1 MDIIVGTS
9 FYIGI
14 PSSTKKSAYDCVAL
28 ALDLGIH
35 HFFTTVQ
42 MPEASIS
49 DHLDEFR
56 AVAKL
61 TRGTNAR
68 IMADVHPIVFQ
79 RVGGTVENLTPLQE
93 LGITDLRLDAGFSEE
108 ETLTLYHSACRLG
121 MQIVLNASALTAST
135 LQRFHD
141 LGLPLQDMVA
151 CHNYYPRI
159 ESGMSTAFMAQQ
171 AALLHRFGIT
181 VIAFV
186 ASQYHHRYVT
196 YEGLPTLEVHRSL
209 EPHRAAREL
218 LSRGW
223 ADHVYIG
230 DQTENAE
237 ELSQL
242 AEVRQSPHLI
252 LRIHLNRQARDPER
266 KIVLG
271 RVHEHLPQSFE
282 LTCRARGD
290 RQRPTLEQIT
300 PAPELLPRPR
310 GTVAVDNVL
319 YQRYAGELHITKVD
333 LSADPRTNVVGRVI
347 PEDQRLIDAIG
358 PKTRFAF
365 EAVGGSKE

>member
-1 MDIIVGTS
+1 MAVGTS

-28 ALDLGIH
+28 ALDMGIQ

-42 MPEASIS
+42 MPEASIA
-49 DHLDEFR
+49 DHLEEFR
-56 AVAKL
+56 AVAQFA
-61 TRGTNAR
+61 RGKNVR
-68 IMADVHPIVFQ
+68 IMADVHPIAFQ
-79 RVGGTVENLTPLQE
+79 RVGGNVANLTPLQE

-108 ETLTLYHSACRLG
+108 ETLTLYHTASRLG
-121 MQIVLNASALTAST
+121 MRIVLNASAVTAAS

-159 ESGMSTAFMAQQ
+159 ESGMSTVFMAQQ
-171 AALLHRFGIT
+171 ATLLHRFGIT
-181 VIAFV
+181 VVAFV
-186 ASQYHHRYVT
+186 ASQSHHRYVT
-196 YEGLPTLEVHRSL
+196 YEGLPTLEVHRFL

-237 ELSQL
+237 ELSRL

-252 LRIHLNRQARDPER
+252 LRLQLSHQARDPER

-271 RVHEHLPQSFE
+271 RVHEHLPQLFE

-290 RQRPTLEQIT
+290 RQRPTLETIT

-319 YQRYAGELHITKVD
+319 YPRYAGELHIAKVD
-333 LSADPRTNVVGRVI
+333 LPADPRTNVVGRVI
-347 PEDQRLIDAIG
+347 PDDQRLIDAIG
-358 PKTRFAF
+358 PRTRFAF
-365 EAVGGSKE
+365 EAVGGFQE